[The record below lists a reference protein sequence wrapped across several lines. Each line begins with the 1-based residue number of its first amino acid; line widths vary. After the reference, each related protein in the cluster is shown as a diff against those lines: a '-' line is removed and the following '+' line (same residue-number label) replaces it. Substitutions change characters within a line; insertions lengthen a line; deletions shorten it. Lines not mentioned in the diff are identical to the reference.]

1 MDCETKL
8 TDLFRKKIEFENIQW
23 TQKHDIL
30 LMKKVSKWPILVD
43 PSTSNN
49 SLMRK
54 AAWEQ
59 VRNVV
64 ALEREQWPSSK
75 SISFSQTQ
83 I

>member
-1 MDCETKL
+1 
-8 TDLFRKKIEFENIQW
+8 
-23 TQKHDIL
+23 
-30 LMKKVSKWPILVD
+30 MKEVSKWPILVD

-49 SLMRK
+49 SLTRET
-54 AAWEQ
+54 AWEQ

-75 SISFSQTQ
+75 SIGFSQTQ